1 MMCNLKYRRAAY
13 QPALGDLKLG
23 LSKLLFELLN
33 LPALSK
39 ELLFLITQEEFSGKE
54 LFCRGSFRRVRVHHL
69 SNVPLELGVS
79 TLELIELV
87 ISNVVPFVTTS
98 RELAAETDAVH
109 RGAERE
115 NITSRPVNGVEG
127 EHLSCHVTIV
137 ALVCVTCVNGICQ
150 SKVTELEFVV
160 LDEDVVRL
168 DIEVD
173 EVVGVDDIKGEAHL
187 AQELEESVSVVL
199 RETSLLNLL
208 DQSVIT
214 ELHLNKEALG
224 LVAATTFDPAMM
236 VSDDMKGSTAR
247 AV

>member
-1 MMCNLKYRRAAY
+1 MCILKYRRAAY
-13 QPALGDLKLG
+13 QPALGDLKLS

-39 ELLFLITQEEFSGKE
+39 ELLLLITQEEFSGEE
-54 LFCRGSFRRVRVHHL
+54 LFRRGSFGRIRVHHL
-69 SNVPLELGVS
+69 GNVPFELGMS
-79 TLELIELV
+79 TLELIDLV
-87 ISNVVPFVTTS
+87 ISNVVPFVTTA
-98 RELAAETDAVH
+98 RELTAETNAVH

-115 NITSRPVNGVEG
+115 NITPRPVNGVEG

-137 ALVCVTCVNGICQ
+137 ALVCITCVNGVCQ

-160 LDEDVVRL
+160 LDKDVVRL

-173 EVVGVDDIKGEAHL
+173 EIVGVDDIEGEAHL